1 MQNLLTALCSASAEI
16 TNPKK
21 DSKNPHFRNEYASLE
36 SVLEAVMAPLQRHG
50 LVLTQTMEPVTD
62 DMMLRTTLWHAKSG
76 ERLDS
81 CIVLAP
87 QKRDPQGYAAACT
100 YYRRLTIKALLGL
113 AEVDDDGNEASQP
126 TRPAKVASAPAP
138 AAAPAAAAKS
148 KAVEAVQ
155 QKLGGV
161 VENVSAPEI
170 IGGMME
176 SKTLAKLDEWAGRCK
191 ALSERE
197 RIEIREVYK
206 SRRSELQEVVG

>member
-1 MQNLLTALCSASAEI
+1 METMTMQNLLTALCSACAEI

-50 LVLTQTMEPVTD
+50 LVLTQTLEPVTD
-62 DMMLRTTLWHAKSG
+62 DMVLRTTLWHAKTG

-81 CIVLAP
+81 TIVLAP

-100 YYRRLTIKALLGL
+100 YYRRLSIKAMLGL

-126 TRPAKVASAPAP
+126 TQAPRAK
-138 AAAPAAAAKS
+138 AAPTS

-155 QKLGGV
+155 AKLGGV
-161 VENVSAPEI
+161 VEAPSAPEI

-191 ALSERE
+191 SLSERE

-206 SRRSELQEVVG
+206 TRRAELQEVAG